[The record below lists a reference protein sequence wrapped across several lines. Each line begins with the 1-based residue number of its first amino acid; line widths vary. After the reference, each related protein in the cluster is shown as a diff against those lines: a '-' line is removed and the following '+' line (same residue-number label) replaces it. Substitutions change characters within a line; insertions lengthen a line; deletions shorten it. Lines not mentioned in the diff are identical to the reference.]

1 MWLEVLAASVEPSTR
16 RNYGTGLLRFT
27 QFCDRHNI
35 SETLRMPA
43 SELLLALFVAEEGAG
58 HVSGGTI
65 ASWLSGLQLW
75 HTFNNAAWVGGQ
87 VLRQT
92 RTGASALAPLSSS
105 RPPRPPVT
113 LLLLRTLKSG
123 LTLSNTRDA
132 AIWAVACTAWQD
144 CCRLGELVPPS
155 KASFD
160 PARHV
165 DLRDMT
171 VHSRISVFPLVNDGC
186 TEGIAYARINTGESV
201 VQANPQCDIVWNDK
215 ARSGR
220 KQRRSRHHEQ
230 SKEKQGR
237 HERWIRCFL
246 KRVLHRSSPF
256 ERVG

>member
-1 MWLEVLAASVEPSTR
+1 MPDPSGRSNPVKRTGPSPSPRQGRTIKPRAPSQLDPSPLRPLVPAQDRLRLWHTPYGTFAINHLSSFVPNTTVDRWLEVLAASVEPSTR

-27 QFCDRHNI
+27 QFCNRHNI

-75 HTFNNAAWVGGQ
+75 HTFNNAAWAGGQ
-87 VLRQT
+87 VLRRT
-92 RTGASALAPLSSS
+92 HTGASALAPLSSS

-132 AIWAVACTAWQD
+132 AIWAVACTAWRD

-160 PARHV
+160 PA
-165 DLRDMT
+165 
-171 VHSRISVFPLVNDGC
+171 
-186 TEGIAYARINTGESV
+186 
-201 VQANPQCDIVWNDK
+201 
-215 ARSGR
+215 
-220 KQRRSRHHEQ
+220 
-230 SKEKQGR
+230 
-237 HERWIRCFL
+237 
-246 KRVLHRSSPF
+246 
-256 ERVG
+256 